1 MKKKEEIEHSAA
13 HIDKQT
19 KPEQKKK
26 MLKEK
31 NKENGKLRIK

>member
-26 MLKEK
+26 NAKRKKQREWK
-31 NKENGKLRIK
+31 IEN